1 MGNYYYLVA
10 GLPDIAFDG
19 GRPQFSIE
27 RFREEVEPYLSASDA
42 KCINLFF
49 LSVDNANILAL
60 LRRGE
65 DAAIDKYGC
74 YSRRELQEI
83 IESVSAGDVYR
94 KDVPS
99 YIYSFLERYM
109 ATEAAENVIW
119 EDVIG
124 AYYYEYAMKSP
135 NSFVASWFEYNLN
148 VNNILIALSARKYKL
163 AIAETV
169 VGDGEVATALRTSGA
184 RDFGL
189 AGVVDYIE
197 DLQRLS
203 ENGNLLERE
212 RQLDTMRWAWLD
224 DNSVSKHFSV
234 ERLFVFLV
242 KLGITERW
250 ASLDADKGMETYKA
264 LIEELKSGM
273 ENHKVEV

>member
-1 MGNYYYLVA
+1 MSNYYYLVA

-19 GRPQFSIE
+19 GKPQFSIE
-27 RFREEVEPYLSASDA
+27 RFREEVEPYLSVSDA
-42 KCINLFF
+42 QCINLFF
-49 LSVDNANILAL
+49 LSLDNANILAL
-60 LRRGE
+60 LRNGE
-65 DAAIDKYGC
+65 DAALGRLGYF
-74 YSRRELQEI
+74 SRQELQEI
-83 IESVSAGDVYR
+83 IESVSAGDTYR

-124 AYYYEYAMKSP
+124 ACYYEYAMKSP
-135 NSFVASWFEYNLN
+135 NSFVANWFEYNLN
-148 VNNILIALSARKYKL
+148 VNNILIALSARKYKFGV
-163 AIAETV
+163 AEAV
-169 VGDGEVATALRTSGA
+169 IGNGEVATALRTSGA

-189 AGVVDYIE
+189 TGVVDYIE

-203 ENGNLLERE
+203 ENSNLLERE
-212 RQLDTMRWAWLD
+212 RQLDAMRWAWLE
-224 DNSVSKHFSV
+224 DNSVFKYFSV

-242 KLGITERW
+242 KLSIVERW
-250 ASLDADKGMETYKA
+250 AALDSDKGMETYKA

-273 ENHKVEV
+273 DNHKVEV